1 MFALFAISGIFISVC
16 RHGHVLAMCDM
27 IRSGELMKYPLAIV
41 KRLLDVHGEDGVIG
55 YDIWCAFVKTLMR
68 SSLGE
73 RTVAFRLTG
82 VVPAFHGHAHNRS
95 CQIGW
100 HPMYREGVG
109 LEDFEECER
118 TFALSNNLASVTRH
132 ATPFHRQQQIDEHF
146 NFHDEDKHASSGNF
160 IFQNYRQAT
169 EKIAMNSAELQVLES
184 RLGTTAAD
192 YEMYLTQ
199 ERDHLAA
206 LKREP
211 PEVVWTVDYMEL
223 LEKRYAAERASIV
236 AAQDHR
242 NLDYHIINSG
252 WTAPKIKDV
261 RTKYR
266 TTYTRA
272 LMLEEELSRFEE
284 EHGIVDRWLQTSQE
298 YQDALVMMSERHYRR
313 ALDEV
318 ERLVVQRL
326 MEMTKLGASGVAYK
340 LRDKIGKA
348 LKTRMTA
355 IQRAIASYNAA
366 AIQLTPPRQQLT
378 WAQIA
383 ENTTIGGFD
392 LLRDTRSDIRQ
403 LPWAD
408 PARREAMKL
417 YFGIKRAKEE
427 ITRLNVE
434 IRRLLT
440 FMKDDH
446 VDYVR
451 AIQQQTSPSTE
462 TLSLAHEL
470 STQWRHRSNINENI
484 VERLVKTSRLIG
496 FTGSLIPGDRE
507 GREVTTGIALP
518 SWATSTLGLTYVIV
532 EDDSENAGQDLN
544 DIDDDLVES
553 VMDQL
558 YLS

>member
-1 MFALFAISGIFISVC
+1 
-16 RHGHVLAMCDM
+16 
-27 IRSGELMKYPLAIV
+27 
-41 KRLLDVHGEDGVIG
+41 
-55 YDIWCAFVKTLMR
+55 
-68 SSLGE
+68 
-73 RTVAFRLTG
+73 
-82 VVPAFHGHAHNRS
+82 
-95 CQIGW
+95 
-100 HPMYREGVG
+100 
-109 LEDFEECER
+109 
-118 TFALSNNLASVTRH
+118 
-132 ATPFHRQQQIDEHF
+132 
-146 NFHDEDKHASSGNF
+146 
-160 IFQNYRQAT
+160 
-169 EKIAMNSAELQVLES
+169 
-184 RLGTTAAD
+184 
-192 YEMYLTQ
+192 
-199 ERDHLAA
+199 
-206 LKREP
+206 
-211 PEVVWTVDYMEL
+211 
-223 LEKRYAAERASIV
+223 
-236 AAQDHR
+236 
-242 NLDYHIINSG
+242 
-252 WTAPKIKDV
+252 
-261 RTKYR
+261 
-266 TTYTRA
+266 
-272 LMLEEELSRFEE
+272 
-284 EHGIVDRWLQTSQE
+284 
-298 YQDALVMMSERHYRR
+298 
-313 ALDEV
+313 
-318 ERLVVQRL
+318 
-326 MEMTKLGASGVAYK
+326 
-340 LRDKIGKA
+340 
-348 LKTRMTA
+348 MTA

-496 FTGSLIPGDRE
+496 FTGLLIPGDRE
-507 GREVTTGIALP
+507 GREVTTGIALL

-532 EDDSENAGQDLN
+532 EDDGENAGQDLN